1 MNWQDEGFLLSKV
14 KFRENANIINVFTN
28 TRGKIGGIVYGS
40 SSHGR
45 VVVVGVVV
53 VYIDVD
59 KAKKIFYKF
68 KRGLVCRKN
77 TSFILFITYDHIK
90 LQSISFSQEKQSLST
105 FRDHFI

>member
-1 MNWQDEGFLLSKV
+1 MVLVVVVMVELLCGVVCSQ
-14 KFRENANIINVFTN
+14 
-28 TRGKIGGIVYGS
+28 IGDGVGGYVCIDGIVYGS

-68 KRGLVCRKN
+68 KRGLVLVEKIRH
-77 TSFILFITYDHIK
+77 LFYKLPTIT
-90 LQSISFSQEKQSLST
+90 
-105 FRDHFI
+105 

>member
-1 MNWQDEGFLLSKV
+1 MVLVVVVMVELLCGVVCSQ
-14 KFRENANIINVFTN
+14 
-28 TRGKIGGIVYGS
+28 IGDGVGDYVCIDGIVYGS

-68 KRGLVCRKN
+68 KRGLVLVEKIRH
-77 TSFILFITYDHIK
+77 LFYKLPTIT
-90 LQSISFSQEKQSLST
+90 
-105 FRDHFI
+105 